1 MRTRRLRP
9 DPNCAE
15 PSAPSRS
22 PESARRDLARR
33 RPETLFLL
41 QLLIEDP
48 GPDGQA
54 LMRRLAG
61 QLRLCADIPE
71 LAAAAG
77 CEPEAIDPTLMRAAA
92 GLLAQAA
99 AQTANA

>member
-1 MRTRRLRP
+1 MRTRRLP
-9 DPNCAE
+9 DSLSDE
-15 PSAPSRS
+15 PSAHVSRN

-71 LAAAAG
+71 LAAVAG
-77 CEPEAIDPTLMRAAA
+77 CEPEAIDPSLMRAAA
-92 GLLAQAA
+92 GLLSQAA
-99 AQTANA
+99 RTGGV